1 MKKTYRTGSC
11 FHSSSDYNESLRM
24 LPRHGTPRYHIEWVS
39 QKIVKTVAFFPIY
52 ALLIVVLTV
61 VASIWIIPS
70 IEGLL

>member
-1 MKKTYRTGSC
+1 
-11 FHSSSDYNESLRM
+11 M